1 MSCDLKVINDNARC
15 WEKHF
20 QLYYNAPCLPQK
32 ILDSVVFAFYPK
44 TVRQTV
50 NNSYVKFNL
59 CVSLRERLNEV
70 HYGQFKSG
78 ELVIFIRL
86 LYSG

>member
-1 MSCDLKVINDNARC
+1 MHLVYPKRFWIS
-15 WEKHF
+15 
-20 QLYYNAPCLPQK
+20 
-32 ILDSVVFAFYPK
+32 ILFTFYPK

-50 NNSYVKFNL
+50 NNSHVIKINL

-78 ELVIFIRL
+78 ELVIFIIL

>member
-1 MSCDLKVINDNARC
+1 MSCDLKVINDNAHC

-32 ILDSVVFAFYPK
+32 ILDKHCVRLLPEDSK
-44 TVRQTV
+44 TTV
-50 NNSYVKFNL
+50 NNSYVEFNL

-78 ELVIFIRL
+78 ELVIFIIL

>member
-1 MSCDLKVINDNARC
+1 MITRAVGKNISSYITMHLVYPKRFWIS
-15 WEKHF
+15 
-20 QLYYNAPCLPQK
+20 
-32 ILDSVVFAFYPK
+32 IVFAFYPK

-59 CVSLRERLNEV
+59 SVSLRERLNEV

-78 ELVIFIRL
+78 ELVIFIIL